1 MHKRMIAAIVL
12 LYAAFA
18 WVNAQ
23 ASTLDTVKQ
32 RGHLKCGVSQGLP
45 GFSAP
50 DAQGQWRGLDVDFCR
65 AVAAAVLGDA
75 DKVRYTALSAKER
88 FTALQSG
95 EIDLLSRNTSWTLS
109 RDTELGFNFAGIIYY
124 DGQGLMVHKDLG
136 VTEASE
142 LDGATICANAGTTTE
157 LNVADWFNARG
168 MSFRPVVFEKSDEV
182 VAAYDSGRCDVY
194 TTDRSGLYA
203 QRLKLKNPDA
213 HTILPDMISK
223 EPLGPVVRQGDDQ
236 WFNIAKWTL
245 FALIAAEEHG
255 LGSSNVEE
263 QRKTSRNPEVRRM
276 LGVDGNSGR
285 SLGLNA
291 DWIVNILK
299 QVGNYGEIFERN
311 LGREP
316 LKIERGLNALQADGG
331 LMYAPPLR

>member
-1 MHKRMIAAIVL
+1 MTMHKRMIAAIVL

-50 DAQGQWRGLDVDFCR
+50 DAQGQWRGPDVDFCR

-182 VAAYDSGRCDVY
+182 VAAYDSGRWDVY

-203 QRLKLKNPDA
+203 QRLKLKHAGA
-213 HTILPDMISK
+213 HTALPGMLSE

-245 FALIAAEEHG
+245 FALLAAEEHG
-255 LGSSNVEE
+255 LASSNVEE
-263 QRKTSRNPEVRRM
+263 QRKTSRNPQVRRM
-276 LGVDGNSGR
+276 LRVD
-285 SLGLNA
+285 
-291 DWIVNILK
+291 
-299 QVGNYGEIFERN
+299 
-311 LGREP
+311 
-316 LKIERGLNALQADGG
+316 
-331 LMYAPPLR
+331 